1 MIELELFER
10 ARVILRHCALMEA
23 GDQVL
28 IVSDGTLSPKILNAF
43 ATAAH
48 ADGARVCRV
57 TYDPQIYI
65 PMKHFYLFAGM
76 SLCPSHAEPPAPVC
90 GALQEA
96 DVIVLLSSDMTLY
109 FSQAYK
115 EALALGKRMIS
126 SVYITEENLLLL
138 FPESEQEVKELDE
151 LTQSVGRVF
160 EPGGTVRFTSP
171 AGTDFECTFGQYGLK
186 CSGGRI
192 RKTSSPGVGKRFLA
206 EFIPGGQVTRVP
218 DDRSAQGHIVI
229 NRSIAAREYR
239 ELAEP
244 IMLDVEKGF
253 VRNISGGWEAY
264 DLKRFLEEL
273 GGGEMYHVTEVGL
286 GTNKRCF
293 RCGVAAPA
301 EDTHTA
307 GSVTFALGCD
317 VHLGGST
324 RAPAH
329 IDCTTHRGNLR
340 VGGVEVVH
348 EGKIVVGTL
357 APVGACLWKREGLQI

>member
-1 MIELELFER
+1 MIELELFDR
-10 ARVILRHCALMEA
+10 ARVALRYCALMEPE
-23 GDQVL
+23 DEVL
-28 IVSDGTLSPKILNAF
+28 IVSDGTLSQRILNAF
-43 ATAAH
+43 AAAAN
-48 ADGARVCRV
+48 ADGAKVCQV
-57 TYDPQIYI
+57 TYKPQIYV
-65 PMKHFYLFAGM
+65 PMKKFSLFAGM
-76 SLCPSHAEPPAPVC
+76 SLYPSRAEPPAPVN
-90 GALQEA
+90 GAIHDA

-109 FSQAYK
+109 FSQVYK
-115 EALALGKRMIS
+115 EALALGERMIS
-126 SVYITEENLLLL
+126 SVYITEENLLFL

-151 LTQSVGRVF
+151 FTQAVGRVF

-171 AGTDFECTFGQYGLK
+171 MGTDFECTFGQYGLK

-192 RKTSSPGVGKRFLA
+192 RKTSFPGIGKRFLA

-239 ELAEP
+239 ELTEP

-253 VRNISGGWEAY
+253 VRNISGGWEAH
-264 DLKRFLEEL
+264 DLKQFLEDL
-273 GGGEMYHVTEVGL
+273 GGGEMYHITEVGV
-286 GTNKRCF
+286 GTNKRCI

-307 GSVTFALGCD
+307 GSVTVALGCD
-317 VHLGGST
+317 IHLGGST

-340 VGGVEVVH
+340 VGGVDVVH
-348 EGKIVVGTL
+348 EGKIVVEVHASAGT
-357 APVGACLWKREGLQI
+357 